1 VKSSFFAAA
10 LLAVPFAAW
19 SADCPVRAPADLV
32 ASGKLTIATHLT
44 TPPQAFLDGD
54 KPAGMAVDLGEALA
68 GQMCLKAEFVNVAFA
83 GLFPGINAH
92 KFDTVIAGVGIT
104 PAREESF
111 DFVPYFQGGVR
122 LLNRKDMAKQ
132 FKDEDELCGYKVA
145 TQTGSTEA
153 IGLERANK
161 ETCPPDKKIEVL
173 SYPNFN
179 EAVEQLR
186 KGTAEV
192 AFVDWPFAN
201 YLANAVPEL
210 KLASPILSGTPGK
223 PRNKHGMVVR
233 KGDAA
238 MAAALAQALKHVQDN
253 GTYDK
258 ILAKWHL
265 SEGDIRLV
273 K

>member
-1 VKSSFFAAA
+1 MKIPLFAA
-10 LLAVPFAAW
+10 LLSVFSLAVSAAE
-19 SADCPVRAPADLV
+19 CPVHAPVGL
-32 ASGKLTIATHLT
+32 ASPGKLTIATHLS
-44 TPPQAFLDGD
+44 TPPQAFLENE

-68 GQMCLKAEFVNVAFA
+68 QQMCLRAEFVNIAFA
-83 GLFPGINAH
+83 GLFPGIDAK
-92 KFDTVIAGVGIT
+92 KFDTIIAGVGIT
-104 PAREESF
+104 PARKESF

-122 LLNRKDMAKQ
+122 LLNRKESPKS
-132 FKDEDELCGYKVA
+132 FKSEDELCGLSVA

-161 ETCPPDKKIEVL
+161 ETCAEGKKITIL
-173 SYPNFN
+173 GYPNFN
-179 EAVEQLR
+179 EAVQQLR
-186 KGTAEV
+186 KGVADV

-201 YLANAVPEL
+201 YLAQAVPEF

-223 PRNKHGMVVR
+223 PRNLHGMVVR

-238 MAAALAQALKHVQDN
+238 MAAALADALARVQGN

-258 ILAKWHL
+258 ILAKWNL
-265 SEGDIRLV
+265 SEGDIRLI